1 MRKKIFK
8 GMTGFLVL
16 LTISS
21 CGFLISKYVRQARE
35 RELGGGGAT
44 EAFAPNYD
52 LETVLTV
59 AGTVVKAEAFQSKPL
74 LVESVR
80 IFLKTK
86 DQTWEAHL
94 GPVWYIKK
102 QPFRL
107 VPGDEITITGSRIGD
122 KIMIQQ
128 FEKKGQTFRLRSK
141 EGQPQWFKSVIREA
155 KPGIQGAE
163 TKNESP

>member
-1 MRKKIFK
+1 MI
-8 GMTGFLVL
+8 GLLVL

-35 RELGGGGAT
+35 RELGGGGGAT

-52 LETVLTV
+52 SETVLTLT
-59 AGTVVKAEAFQSKPL
+59 GTVARAEAFKSKPL

-107 VPGDEITITGSRIGD
+107 VTGDEITITGSRVGD

-128 FEKKGQTFRLRSK
+128 FEKKGQTFQLRSK
-141 EGQPQWFKSVIREA
+141 EGQPKWFKSVIREA
-155 KPGIQGAE
+155 EPGIQGAE
-163 TKNESP
+163 TNNESP

>member
-1 MRKKIFK
+1 MSKKIL
-8 GMTGFLVL
+8 TGAIGFQFLL
-16 LTISS
+16 ILSS
-21 CGFLISKYVRQARE
+21 CGFLISKYVRQASE
-35 RELGGGGAT
+35 QELGGGGAT

-52 LETVLTV
+52 PETVLTV
-59 AGTVVKAEAFQSKPL
+59 TGSVDRAEDFQAKPL
-74 LVESVR
+74 LVKSVR

-107 VPGDEITITGSRIGD
+107 VPGDVITITGSRIGD

-128 FEKKGQTFRLRSK
+128 FEKKGQTFQLRSK
-141 EGQPQWFKSVIREA
+141 EGQPKWFKSVIRETE
-155 KPGIQGAE
+155 PGIQGTE
-163 TKNESP
+163 KGN